1 MNFLQIVK
9 SLVARMIF
17 FGHGLVSVYLL
28 YTNTNNITYWVFTLP
43 LGLLL
48 IEISYTIGYRKGRE
62 YKYVWPS
69 GFLYIITI
77 IPIIWITELDLLD
90 LKIAEKNNVNIST
103 SSISDE
109 KTQQEIQRSNAY
121 LNAFT
126 LSHEL
131 VRKKVCELG
140 IVIGLI
146 LGRWLMPRGDLT
158 RDQLSALLLGYVGNA
173 ADIIG
178 NIFSISIYSLF
189 SI

>member
-1 MNFLQIVK
+1 
-9 SLVARMIF
+9 MIF

-43 LGLLL
+43 LDLLL
-48 IEISYTIGYRKGRE
+48 IEICYTIGYRKGRE
-62 YKYVWPS
+62 CKYVWPS

-77 IPIIWITELDLLD
+77 IPIIWIIELDLLD
-90 LKIAEKNNVNIST
+90 LKIAEKNNVNIT
-103 SSISDE
+103 ASSISDE

-131 VRKKVCELG
+131 VGKKVCELG

-178 NIFSISIYSLF
+178 NIFPIFLLF
-189 SI
+189 LYLLFYLRN